1 MTVGERIKLIRNN
14 ADLSMEKFGNR
25 IGIARSSLSLIEKG
39 TNNPSERTL
48 KLICNEFRVN
58 YEWLTEEKGEMYD
71 NIGETILDK
80 LAEEYRL
87 NDLDKTVLETY
98 LALTPEEKEGIY
110 GFVNNVIK
118 INKKRDKI

>member
-118 INKKRDKI
+118 AKKRQDQ